1 MLDHLDC
8 QVDEILKKEETENI
22 PTLSEITADV
32 VSEFGG
38 SWKFIIIFMC
48 FFGGWI
54 AFNLFVYSFDQYPFI
69 LLNLIL
75 SCISVFQA
83 PFILMTQ
90 NRLTNIDRKRAEN
103 DYRIDLKVSLE
114 IVELQ
119 KKLDSTLEKLDTYLQ
134 K

>member
-1 MLDHLDC
+1 MLDHLDS
-8 QVDEILKKEETENI
+8 QVDAILKKEETENI
-22 PTLSEITADV
+22 PTLSESTADV

-38 SWKFIIIFMC
+38 SWSFIIIFMC

-54 AFNLFVYSFDQYPFI
+54 AFNLFVYCFDQYPFI

-114 IVELQ
+114 IIELQ